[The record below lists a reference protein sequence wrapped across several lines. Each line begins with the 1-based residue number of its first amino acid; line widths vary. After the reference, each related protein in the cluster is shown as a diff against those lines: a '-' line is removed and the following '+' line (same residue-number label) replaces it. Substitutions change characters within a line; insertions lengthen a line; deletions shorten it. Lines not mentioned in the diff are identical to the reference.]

1 MGESRAYWALGNAH
15 RHLGNLERAAFYTR
29 RHLEISR
36 EVGDLDGI
44 NSAEETLLQLETASE
59 APSSPCHS
67 LLRRRRSM
75 EQLDMTI
82 GQSETSSDS
91 GQSKRRNPFSTFF
104 NRKNNQSKTRNLNK
118 ENEED
123 MFDILTRVQGSRLD
137 DQRANQKRVQTRKED
152 IDNLL
157 NQIAGISGSNRR
169 MDKQRVSLAEI
180 NRTTTDQSQSENK
193 TVNQS
198 QSDSNLQKLKSS
210 KKSSKPKKSKKIEKL
225 PDDDFFDSLIT
236 CSNRIDEQ
244 RSQITP
250 GDQKTK
256 VGPQLRTIPD
266 DDFFKKLLAN

>member
-1 MGESRAYWALGNAH
+1 M
-15 RHLGNLERAAFYTR
+15 GNLERAAFYTR

-91 GQSKRRNPFSTFF
+91 GTSQSKRRNPFSTFF
-104 NRKNNQSKTRNLNK
+104 KKNNQSKTRNLNK

-180 NRTTTDQSQSENK
+180 NRTTDQSQSENK

-210 KKSSKPKKSKKIEKL
+210 KKAKDKKSKNVEKL

>member
-1 MGESRAYWALGNAH
+1 M
-15 RHLGNLERAAFYTR
+15 GNLERAAFYTR

-180 NRTTTDQSQSENK
+180 NRTTDQSQSENK
-193 TVNQS
+193 SVNQS

-210 KKSSKPKKSKKIEKL
+210 KKAKPKDKKSKKKPKNYPTMI
-225 PDDDFFDSLIT
+225 FST
-236 CSNRIDEQ
+236 
-244 RSQITP
+244 
-250 GDQKTK
+250 
-256 VGPQLRTIPD
+256 V
-266 DDFFKKLLAN
+266 

>member
-1 MGESRAYWALGNAH
+1 M
-15 RHLGNLERAAFYTR
+15 
-29 RHLEISR
+29 
-36 EVGDLDGI
+36 
-44 NSAEETLLQLETASE
+44 
-59 APSSPCHS
+59 
-67 LLRRRRSM
+67 
-75 EQLDMTI
+75 
-82 GQSETSSDS
+82 
-91 GQSKRRNPFSTFF
+91 K
-104 NRKNNQSKTRNLNK
+104 
-118 ENEED
+118 
-123 MFDILTRVQGSRLD
+123 
-137 DQRANQKRVQTRKED
+137 
-152 IDNLL
+152 
-157 NQIAGISGSNRR
+157 IARISGSNRR

-180 NRTTTDQSQSENK
+180 NRTTDQSQSENK

-210 KKSSKPKKSKKIEKL
+210 KKSSKQPKESKKSKKVTEKL

>member
-1 MGESRAYWALGNAH
+1 M
-15 RHLGNLERAAFYTR
+15 GNLERAAFYTR

-91 GQSKRRNPFSTFF
+91 GTSQSKRRNPFSTFF
-104 NRKNNQSKTRNLNK
+104 KKNNQSKTRNLNK

-180 NRTTTDQSQSENK
+180 NRTTDQSQSENK

-210 KKSSKPKKSKKIEKL
+210 KKAKDKKSKNVEKL

-266 DDFFKKLLAN
+266 EDFFKKLLAN